1 MSTITGENM
10 KQAQSKAYAL
20 VETDGAPRNTGGTNY
35 FPNDVAEPSSRRESA
50 PPPRVWNQMID
61 CEARNTLQVLL
72 SGSEIL
78 LDNACRISSCDQK
91 AMLERILA
99 SAHHLNSI
107 IATLTRPDELIGE
120 IFVESAGL
128 EEYHVTG
135 SKVF

>member
-1 MSTITGENM
+1 M

-20 VETDGAPRNTGGTNY
+20 VETDVTPHNNDGTIHTA
-35 FPNDVAEPSSRRESA
+35 DGMAEPSSRRESA
-50 PPPRVWNQMID
+50 TLTRVWNQMID
-61 CEARNTLQVLL
+61 CEARNALQVIL

-78 LDNACRISSCDQK
+78 LDHASVISSFDQK

-120 IFVESAGL
+120 IYVESAGP
-128 EEYHVTG
+128 EELHLTG
-135 SKVF
+135 SKAF